1 MKYHNSNNQE
11 RGEGMTL
18 ETTKQA
24 AKAVV
29 DALRPLEL
37 TIAEVREVLEY
48 INETI
53 EANVVLK

>member
-1 MKYHNSNNQE
+1 MI
-11 RGEGMTL
+11 L

-37 TIAEVREVLEY
+37 TIAEVREVLAY

>member
-1 MKYHNSNNQE
+1 MP
-11 RGEGMTL
+11 L
-18 ETTKQA
+18 EKTKQA
-24 AKAVV
+24 AKTVV

-37 TIAEVREVLEY
+37 TIAEVREVLQY